1 LLEGGVKRTLAAHD
15 PLAYGFKAAQPV
27 LATIAQY
34 VHEQGLCARPVALEE
49 IFAAS
54 TLDL

>member
-1 LLEGGVKRTLAAHD
+1 
-15 PLAYGFKAAQPV
+15 V

-34 VHEQGLCARPVALEE
+34 VHEQGLSARRVELEE

-54 TLDL
+54 TLDV